1 MRATRDNPS
10 IPAWRSDEQGSPDR
24 SLDPPELEPAY
35 FDHALQA
42 WVLSRHRD
50 ILAVLRD
57 ERAAPASVKS
67 GEAIAPANEELRV
80 RLRAQTLETLSPV
93 LLRQW
98 RQALQPELRR
108 LLQNLQ
114 EGEPVDVLAA
124 YARPA
129 CLALAAIVTGISHHR
144 AETLCEHA
152 RRVSAHAANPYDDSL
167 RAPSEIS
174 QGKLHE
180 GHFHAECE
188 ALRDSTFVA
197 ISQTIPCML
206 GNAWYAL
213 LQHPEQWRLVHE
225 HPELTEQA
233 VEELMRYAGLTRLIG
248 REATEDLDIHGSMIR
263 KGQRIILRI
272 LAGNRDPQRFH
283 DPNSVDVTRPAAGH
297 FALGAGAHSCVGA
310 SLIRMS
316 LVTVTTPLLSRFSSA
331 ALARPVEW
339 QGGAIFQSPQ
349 ALWINLAL

>member
-1 MRATRDNPS
+1 MHATRENPS
-10 IPAWRSDEQGSPDR
+10 IPAWRSDEQGSPE
-24 SLDPPELEPAY
+24 PPELEPAY
-35 FDHALQA
+35 FDPALQA

-57 ERAAPASVKS
+57 ERAVPASVKS
-67 GEAIAPANEELRV
+67 GEAITPANEGLRI
-80 RLRAQTLETLSPV
+80 RLRAETLDVLSPA

-98 RQALQPELRR
+98 RQALQPELDR
-108 LLQNLQ
+108 LMQNLHA
-114 EGEPVDVLAA
+114 GEPVDVLAT

-129 CLALAAIVTGISHHR
+129 CLALAAIVTGISQHQ
-144 AETLCEHA
+144 AKTLCEHA
-152 RRVSAHAANPYDDSL
+152 RHVSAQAANPYDDSL
-167 RAPSEIS
+167 RASSEAS
-174 QGKLHE
+174 QAKLQE

-213 LQHPEQWRLVHE
+213 LQHPEQWRLLHE
-225 HPELTEQA
+225 QPELTEQA
-233 VEELMRYAGLTRLIG
+233 IEELLRYAGLTRLIA
-248 REATEDLDIHGSMIR
+248 REATEDLDINGSLIR

-272 LAGNRDPQRFH
+272 VAGNRDPQRFA
-283 DPNSVDVTRPAAGH
+283 DPDSVDVMRPAAGH
-297 FALGAGAHSCVGA
+297 LALGAGAHSCVGA

-316 LVTVTTPLLSRFSSA
+316 LVAVTAPLLRRFGFA
-331 ALARPVEW
+331 FLADPVEW

-349 ALWINLAL
+349 TLWIDFAL

>member
-1 MRATRDNPS
+1 MHARRDD
-10 IPAWRSDEQGSPDR
+10 ALVPDWHGDR
-24 SLDPPELEPAY
+24 QDSAEPPELEAPY
-35 FDHALQA
+35 FDQALQA

-57 ERAAPASVKS
+57 ERVAPASVKS
-67 GEAIAPANEELRV
+67 HEPTVPADEAL
-80 RLRAQTLETLSPV
+80 RLRLRDQTLKVLSPG

-98 RQALQPELRR
+98 RQTLQPELDR
-108 LLQNLQ
+108 LLQYLHAD
-114 EGEPVDVLAA
+114 EEVDVLAA

-129 CLALAAIVTGISHHR
+129 CLTLAAIVTGIAQDK
-144 AETLCEHA
+144 AEVLCEHA
-152 RRVSAHAANPYDDSL
+152 RRVSARAANPYDDSL
-167 RAPSEIS
+167 RAPSKAS
-174 QGKLHE
+174 HAKLQE

-213 LQHPEQWRLVHE
+213 LQHAQWQFVHE
-225 HPELTEQA
+225 HPEVTEQA

-248 REATEDLDIHGSMIR
+248 REATEDLDIHGVMVR

-272 LAGNRDPQRFH
+272 IAGNRDPQRFPAP
-283 DPNSVDVTRPAAGH
+283 DAVDVMRPTAGH
-297 FALGAGAHSCVGA
+297 LALGAGAHSCVGA

-316 LVTVTTPLLSRFSSA
+316 LVAVTMPLLQRFRSA
-331 ALARPVEW
+331 TLAHPVQW
-339 QGGAIFQSPQ
+339 QGGATFQSPQ
-349 ALWINLAL
+349 SLWVKLASQ

>member
-1 MRATRDNPS
+1 MHATRDNPS
-10 IPAWRSDEQGSPDR
+10 IPAWRSDEQGSLGPHA
-24 SLDPPELEPAY
+24 LEPAY
-35 FDHALQA
+35 FDDALQA

-50 ILAVLRD
+50 ILAVLRE
-57 ERAAPASVKS
+57 ERAVPASVKS
-67 GEAIAPANEELRV
+67 GEAISPANEELRV
-80 RLRAQTLETLSPV
+80 RLRAQTLEVLSPA

-98 RQALQPELRR
+98 RQAVQPELDR
-108 LLQNLQ
+108 LMQNLHA
-114 EGEPVDVLAA
+114 GESTDVLAA

-129 CLALAAIVTGISHHR
+129 CLVLAAIVTGISQQQ
-144 AETLCEHA
+144 AESLCEHA
-152 RRVSAHAANPYDDSL
+152 HRVSARAANPHDDSL
-167 RAPSEIS
+167 RESSEAS
-174 QGKLHE
+174 QVRLQE

-213 LQHPEQWRLVHE
+213 LRHPEQWRLLHE

-233 VEELMRYAGLTRLIG
+233 VEELLRYAGLTRLIA
-248 REATEDLDIHGSMIR
+248 REATEDLDIHGSVIR

-272 LAGNRDPQRFH
+272 VAGNRDPQRFP
-283 DPNSVDVTRPAAGH
+283 DPDDIDVMRSAAGH
-297 FALGAGAHSCVGA
+297 LTLGAGAHSCVGA

-316 LVTVTTPLLSRFSSA
+316 LVTVTAPLLRRFRSA
-331 ALARPVEW
+331 TLARPVDW

-349 ALWINLAL
+349 SLWIDLAL

>member
-10 IPAWRSDEQGSPDR
+10 IPAWRSDEQGSPE
-24 SLDPPELEPAY
+24 PPELEPAY

-50 ILAVLRD
+50 IVGVLRD
-57 ERAAPASVKS
+57 ERAVPASVKS
-67 GEAIAPANEELRV
+67 GEAIAPANEDLRI
-80 RLRAQTLETLSPV
+80 RLRAQTLEVLSPA

-98 RQALQPELRR
+98 RAALQPELDRW
-108 LLQNLQ
+108 LQNLHA
-114 EGEPVDVLAA
+114 GEPVDVLAV
-124 YARPA
+124 YARPV
-129 CLALAAIVTGISHHR
+129 CLALAAIVTGISQYQ
-144 AETLCEHA
+144 ANALSEHA

-167 RAPSEIS
+167 GASSVAS
-174 QGKLHE
+174 QAQLQD

-197 ISQTIPCML
+197 ISQTIPCLL

-213 LQHPEQWRLVHE
+213 LQHPEQWRLLHE

-233 VEELMRYAGLTRLIG
+233 VEELLRYAGLTRLIA
-248 REATEDLDIHGSMIR
+248 RAATEDLDINGSVIR

-272 LAGNRDPQRFH
+272 VAGNRDPHRFP
-283 DPNSVDVTRPAAGH
+283 DPESVDVMRPAAGH
-297 FALGAGAHSCVGA
+297 LALGAGAHSCVGA

-316 LVTVTTPLLSRFSSA
+316 LVTVTAPLLLRFGSA
-331 ALARPVEW
+331 SLVHPVEW

-349 ALWINLAL
+349 SLWIDLAL

>member
-1 MRATRDNPS
+1 MHATRENPS
-10 IPAWRSDEQGSPDR
+10 IPAWRSDEQGSPE
-24 SLDPPELEPAY
+24 PPELEPAY
-35 FDHALQA
+35 FDDALQA

-67 GEAIAPANEELRV
+67 GKAVAPANEGLRI
-80 RLRAQTLETLSPV
+80 RLRAQTLETLSPA

-98 RQALQPELRR
+98 RQALQPELDR
-108 LLQNLQ
+108 LMQNLHA
-114 EGEPVDVLAA
+114 GEPVDVLAP

-129 CLALAAIVTGISHHR
+129 CLVLAAIATGISQHQ
-144 AETLCEHA
+144 AKLLCEHA
-152 RRVSAHAANPYDDSL
+152 RHVSAQAANPYDDSL
-167 RAPSEIS
+167 RASSEAS
-174 QGKLHE
+174 QAKLHE

-206 GNAWYAL
+206 GNSWYAL
-213 LQHPEQWRLVHE
+213 LQHPEQWRLLHE

-233 VEELMRYAGLTRLIG
+233 VEELLRYAGLTRLIG
-248 REATEDLDIHGSMIR
+248 REATEDLDINGTVIR

-272 LAGNRDPQRFH
+272 VAGNRDPQRFP
-283 DPNSVDVTRPAAGH
+283 DPDSVDVMRPTAGH
-297 FALGAGAHSCVGA
+297 LALGAGSHSCVGA

-316 LVTVTTPLLSRFSSA
+316 LVAVTLPLLRRFGSA
-331 ALARPVEW
+331 SLAHPVEW

-349 ALWINLAL
+349 SLWIDFAL